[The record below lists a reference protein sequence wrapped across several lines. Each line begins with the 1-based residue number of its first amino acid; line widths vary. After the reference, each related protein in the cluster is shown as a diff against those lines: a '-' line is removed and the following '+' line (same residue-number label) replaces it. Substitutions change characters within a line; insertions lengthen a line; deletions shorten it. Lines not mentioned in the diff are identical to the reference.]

1 MKLQVNGKEK
11 PVTTIT
17 EPILTKVGHSA
28 RRIEGQEKVTGAARY
43 TADLPLPGMLH
54 AQLVTSPYAHALI
67 TRIDSRAAQQMP
79 GVTHVLTAAD
89 LPLKQEEKE
98 ARSRNPLAQTEV
110 VFYGQPVAVVLA
122 ESEAAAL
129 DGAALV
135 QVEYQP
141 LPVVSDVEAAIRPGA
156 PLVRA
161 SQPAQDK
168 HKDELPNVSNR
179 QHFKQG
185 EIDQGFQEA
194 AVIVEH
200 TYHLP
205 YVHQSYLETQTC
217 LAAPDPMGG
226 LTVYAS
232 TQGLFATRREVAK
245 ALGLPLQKVKVVVP
259 HVGGGFGAKGGG
271 LLEPLCAAL
280 ALVAKRPVLLSL
292 SRMQDLAAACPMP
305 DAIIQIKIG
314 AKADGKLTALQARV
328 LGDTGAYPGGAPL
341 WMICFKL
348 TVSYAIPHY
357 EVEGLEVMTNRVG
370 GGAYRAPGGPQVCL
384 ALEAEMDELAARL
397 GLDPLEIRRRNLA
410 SANQSLGEV
419 LARLEKSELWQ
430 KRYDTGPNEG
440 YGLAIASW
448 ATCMGP
454 ASASCQLDGDGRY
467 TVTTGL
473 ADITGASTSM
483 ALIAAEV
490 LNTQLSR
497 ISVVCADSASAPHV
511 GASGG
516 SQITYNLGSAVR
528 LAAEDAREQI
538 LKVAADKL
546 EANPADLELRDDQ
559 IRVKGTPSKTLTL
572 AQIGEMSTNDYEGK
586 CAPINGR
593 GNAGSEEW
601 PVSYF
606 AHLAHVRVDPE
617 TGEVTVLDYL
627 AVHDVGFAINPAE
640 VKAQLHGGVTQGLG
654 WALYE
659 QLVYDENGTLTSGS
673 LMDYALQTAPQVP
686 TIETELVFVP
696 SEKGPFGAKGVGEP
710 PIVPVAGAINN
721 AIKAATGVR
730 VTELPATPERILKAL
745 KQKR

>member
-1 MKLQVNGKEK
+1 M
-11 PVTTIT
+11 TTT
-17 EPILTKVGHSA
+17 TAPSLTKVGHSA
-28 RRIEGQEKVTGAARY
+28 RRIEGQEKVTGTARY
-43 TADLPLPGMLH
+43 TADLHLPGMLH

-67 TRIDSRAAQQMP
+67 TRIDSRAARQVP
-79 GVTHVLTAAD
+79 GVTHVLTATD
-89 LPLKQEEKE
+89 LPLKQEENE
-98 ARSRNPLAQTEV
+98 SRSRNPLAQTEV

-122 ESEAAAL
+122 ESASAAL

-135 QVEYQP
+135 EVEYQP
-141 LPVVSDVEAAIRPGA
+141 LPVVSDVETAIQPGA
-156 PLVRA
+156 PLVRT
-161 SQPAQDK
+161 SQSKP
-168 HKDELPNVSNR
+168 KDALPNVSNR

-185 EIDQGFQEA
+185 ELEQGFQEA

-200 TYHLP
+200 TYRLP
-205 YVHQSYLETQTC
+205 YVHQGYLETQTC
-217 LAAPDPMGG
+217 LAAPEPMDS
-226 LTVYAS
+226 LTIYAS

-271 LLEPLCAAL
+271 LIEPLCAAL

-305 DAIIQIKIG
+305 DAIIQIKMG

-328 LGDTGAYPGGAPL
+328 LCDTGAYPGGAPL

-348 TVSYAIPHY
+348 TVSYTIPHY

-370 GGAYRAPGGPQVCL
+370 GGAYRAPGGPQICL
-384 ALEAEMDELAARL
+384 AIEAEMDELAARL
-397 GLDPLEIRRRNLA
+397 GLDPLEIRSRNLEGA
-410 SANQSLGEV
+410 KKSLGEV

-430 KRYDTGPNEG
+430 KRNHPGPNEG
-440 YGLAIASW
+440 YGLAVSHW

-454 ASASCQLDGDGRY
+454 ASASCQLDEEGRY

-490 LNTQLSR
+490 LNTNLSR
-497 ISVVCADSASAPHV
+497 ISVVCADSASAPHA

-516 SQITYNLGSAVR
+516 SQVTYNLGSAVR
-528 LAAEDAREQI
+528 LAAADAREQL

-546 EANPADLELRDDQ
+546 EANPADLELWDDLV
-559 IRVKGTPSKTLTL
+559 RVKGTPSKTLTL
-572 AQIGEMSTNDYEGK
+572 AEIGEMSTNDYEGK

-593 GNAGSEEW
+593 GNAGSDEW
-601 PVSYF
+601 PLSYF

-686 TIETELVFVP
+686 VIETELVFVP

-710 PIVPVAGAINN
+710 PIVPVAGAVNN

-730 VTELPATPERILKAL
+730 VTELPATPERVLKAL
-745 KQKR
+745 NQKNLAK